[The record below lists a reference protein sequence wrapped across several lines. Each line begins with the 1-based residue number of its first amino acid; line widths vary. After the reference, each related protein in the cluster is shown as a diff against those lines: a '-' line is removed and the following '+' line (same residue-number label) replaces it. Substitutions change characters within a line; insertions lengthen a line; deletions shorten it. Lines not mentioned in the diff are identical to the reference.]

1 MNDKKAS
8 ILNLEGIAWGAV
20 FVWWGITELVPSLP
34 HGLGA
39 AVIGLILIG
48 LNLARV
54 KTGVPTSAF
63 TTVVGIV
70 ALVWGGWELASP
82 VLNLSF
88 EIPVFAVLLI
98 VFGVFV
104 MGNSVTRRSAAQ

>member
-1 MNDKKAS
+1 MSDKQAS
-8 ILNLEGIAWGAV
+8 NLNLEGIAWGAV

-34 HGLGA
+34 HGVGA

-54 KTGVPTSAF
+54 RTGVPTCAF

-70 ALVWGGWELASP
+70 A
-82 VLNLSF
+82 LNLSF

-104 MGNSVTRRSAAQ
+104 MGNAVTRRSAAQ